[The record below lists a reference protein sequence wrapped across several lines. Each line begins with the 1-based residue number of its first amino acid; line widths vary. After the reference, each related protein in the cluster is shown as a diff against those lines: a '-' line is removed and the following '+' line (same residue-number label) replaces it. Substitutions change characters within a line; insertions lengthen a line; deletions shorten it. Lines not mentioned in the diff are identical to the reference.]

1 MSLTETGREPQ
12 AGLSTPG
19 HGGIPPL
26 AGVVW
31 ALLVFNTLGSGGQ
44 PTIVPIPTSVAQLLT
59 MGALGAAF
67 TLALALNP
75 RLRFRPSALLL
86 LLTLLLVVSLVS
98 SATLG
103 SGLGALLRWARLA
116 VFVATLWLLTPWW
129 DGTLTLVRY
138 HIRVLG
144 AVLLSVLVGLV
155 LAPGLAMPETY
166 DGRLAGVLWWITPT
180 QVGQYGGVVA
190 GLTIVL
196 WLARRASGWSVL
208 GIAGPAIFLL
218 LMSHTRTATTAL
230 LAAVTIAGGSL
241 LLTTTRARRALA
253 VAVPCAGLVAVIADE
268 ALLSWFRRGQ
278 GEDALEKLTGRQ
290 NVWDALIAAER
301 SLSEKLFGV
310 GLTDNSFG
318 GLPIDSGWL
327 AVYHDMGLV
336 GVAIVTAF
344 LAVLVVAAVTRPPSP
359 SCACAVFLIVYCLI
373 ASYTTVGPGF
383 ASTYQLHL
391 VLAAALLAGGG
402 STATAP
408 TTAAR
413 TPG

>member
-1 MSLTETGREPQ
+1 
-12 AGLSTPG
+12 
-19 HGGIPPL
+19 
-26 AGVVW
+26 VVW

-44 PTIVPIPTSVAQLLT
+44 LTIVPIPTSVAQLLT

-310 GLTDNSFG
+310 GLTNNSFG

>member
-1 MSLTETGREPQ
+1 
-12 AGLSTPG
+12 
-19 HGGIPPL
+19 
-26 AGVVW
+26 VVW

-44 PTIVPIPTSVAQLLT
+44 LTIVPIPTSVAQLLT

-359 SCACAVFLIVYCLI
+359 SCACAVSLIVYCLI

-402 STATAP
+402 SMATAP